1 VPVTPVLEQN
11 CAAARIKGPQ
21 SRSTPMQDGPT
32 NSDTG
37 PELSNLKDWH
47 YRVDGEKIAWA
58 VFDRE
63 GESANS
69 LGERPLEELGR
80 IVGEAEAA
88 AANGSI
94 AGLIIMSGKPRGFIV
109 GADIR
114 EFDQLDTETKVIDA
128 ISTVNAML
136 DRLEALK
143 VPVVCAIHGNCLGG
157 GLELALACHYRI
169 ATRDDSTRLGFPEV
183 KLGIFPGFHGTARSI
198 RQAGPMAAMQNMLT
212 GKMLRAPAARAV
224 GFVDQLVASPDML
237 HWAAR
242 KAILKR
248 KRSKPAGASKQVMTR
263 WPARGLLAKKM
274 REETAK
280 KVRKDHYPAPFA
292 LIDLFEKHGGNHE
305 ALKAAESRAF
315 AALMVCDSCRY
326 LRRVFRLTELLKG
339 QAPRGLKWKPI
350 RAHIIGAGT
359 MGADIAGVC
368 VAAGMEVT
376 LQDINEDQLA
386 KGMKAQKKLFSRKFR
401 SKPAKAAAQARF
413 IADPDGDGVARAD
426 VIIEAIVENLE
437 IKQKLFTSL
446 ETQVKP
452 GAVLATNTSSL
463 KLADIAE
470 PLKDPG
476 RLIGLHFFSPVPQ
489 MPLVEVVRGATTR
502 EEEVEKGAAF
512 VTKIGKFPLI
522 TKDVPGFLV
531 NKVLTPYMFAAM
543 ERLEKGED
551 KEKIDEAARV
561 FGMPMGPIELA
572 DNVGLDVCLHVSKIL
587 GASSEGS
594 KLEQLVNSGKLGKK
608 SGQGF
613 YAWKEGKP
621 ETSKSEFSKSELQQ
635 LGADLVQ
642 PIIDE
647 AQASLD
653 EGVVE
658 SADLVDAGM
667 IFGTG
672 FAPFRG
678 GPLHYK
684 ASITKSDGTSQH
696 AAE

>member
-1 VPVTPVLEQN
+1 MSHDLE
-11 CAAARIKGPQ
+11 
-21 SRSTPMQDGPT
+21 
-32 NSDTG
+32 
-37 PELSNLKDWH
+37 LHDWKFS
-47 YRVDGEKIAWA
+47 VDNEDIAWA

-63 GESANS
+63 GQSVNT
-69 LGERPLEELGR
+69 LGRRPIEELQK
-80 IVGEAEAA
+80 IVNHVEPLARDKSLRGMV
-88 AANGSI
+88 
-94 AGLIIMSGKPRGFIV
+94 IISGKPKGFIV
-109 GADIR
+109 GADIT
-114 EFDQLDTETKVIDA
+114 EFEDFTSEAQVLEMLRPVLD
-128 ISTVNAML
+128 ML
-136 DRLEALK
+136 DQIENLK
-143 VPVVCAIHGNCLGG
+143 MPVVAAIHGFCLGG

-183 KLGIFPGFHGTARSI
+183 KLGIFPGFHGTVRSI

-212 GKMLRAPAARAV
+212 GKMLRASAARAV
-224 GFVDQLVASPDML
+224 GFVDQLVDTPDML

-242 KAILKR
+242 NAILKR
-248 KRSKPAGASKQVMTR
+248 KRSKPAGASKQMLTR
-263 WPARGLLAKKM
+263 WPARGLVAKKM

-280 KVRKDHYPAPFA
+280 KVREDHYPAPFA
-292 LIDLFEKHGGNHE
+292 LIDLFEKHGGNYE
-305 ALKAAESRAF
+305 AMKAAESRAF
-315 AALMVCDSCRY
+315 APLMVSDTSRN

-339 QAPRGLKWKPI
+339 QAPRGLKWKPM

-368 VAAGMEVT
+368 VASGMEVT
-376 LQDINEDQLA
+376 LQDINAEQLE

-413 IADPDGDGVARAD
+413 IADPEGHGVARAD
-426 VIIEAIVENLE
+426 VIIEAIVEHLE
-437 IKQKLFTSL
+437 IKQKLFSSL
-446 ETQVKP
+446 EEKIKP

-463 KLADIAE
+463 KLADIAA

-502 EEEVEKGAAF
+502 EEEVQKGAAF

-587 GASSEGS
+587 GSPSEGS

-608 SGQGF
+608 TGQGF
-613 YAWKEGKP
+613 YTWKDGKP

-635 LGADLVQ
+635 LGAALVQ

-684 ASITKSDGTSQH
+684 ASITKSDGTGQH

>member
-1 VPVTPVLEQN
+1 MSQDLE
-11 CAAARIKGPQ
+11 
-21 SRSTPMQDGPT
+21 
-32 NSDTG
+32 
-37 PELSNLKDWH
+37 LHDWKFS
-47 YRVDGEKIAWA
+47 VDHEEIAWA

-63 GESANS
+63 GQSVNT
-69 LGERPLEELGR
+69 LGRRPIEELQK
-80 IVGEAEAA
+80 
-88 AANGSI
+88 
-94 AGLIIMSGKPRGFIV
+94 IINHVEPLARDKSLRGMVITSGKPKGFIV
-109 GADIR
+109 GADIT
-114 EFDQLDTETKVIDA
+114 EFESFTSEAQVLEMLKPVL
-128 ISTVNAML
+128 NML
-136 DRLEALK
+136 DQIENLK
-143 VPVVCAIHGNCLGG
+143 MPVVAAIHGFCLGG

-169 ATRDDSTRLGFPEV
+169 ATREDSTRLGFPEV

-224 GFVDQLVASPDML
+224 GFVDQLVASQDML

-248 KRSKPAGASKQVMTR
+248 KRSKPAGASKQMMTR

-280 KVRKDHYPAPFA
+280 KVREDHYPAPFA

-315 AALMVCDSCRY
+315 APLMVSDTSRN
-326 LRRVFRLTELLKG
+326 LRRVFRLTELLKA
-339 QAPRGLKWKPI
+339 QAPRGLKWKPM

-368 VAAGMEVT
+368 VASGMEVT
-376 LQDINEDQLA
+376 LQDINAEQLE

-413 IADPDGDGVARAD
+413 IADPDGNGIAHAD

-437 IKQKLFTSL
+437 IKQKLFASL
-446 ETQVKP
+446 EDKIKP

-587 GASSEGS
+587 GSPSEGS
-594 KLEQLVNSGKLGKK
+594 KLEQLVNSGKFGKK

-613 YAWKEGKP
+613 YTWKDGKT

-635 LGADLVQ
+635 LGAALVQ

-647 AQASLD
+647 SQASLD

-684 ASITKSDGTSQH
+684 ASITKSDDTSQH